1 MPTTSPTLHSLLI
14 ATAAFLGVT
23 GVALALRQ
31 VAFHTLHRWA
41 ASTASPMDEMV
52 LRSLRVPSV
61 LWGILIGLY
70 VGVEVT
76 ALPPNVTH
84 LVLTVVYSLMVISVT
99 ASVANVAAAMLNQGL
114 AQAHLAIPATGL
126 SVTFIKVSIW
136 IIGSLVLLGG
146 LGISITP
153 VLTALGV
160 GGLAVALALQDT
172 LSNFFAGLHLL
183 IERPIRVGDFVKLES
198 GQEGYVMDIGWR
210 TTRIRMLP
218 NNMVILPNS
227 KLTQSIVT
235 NYYLPDPRMAMLLPI
250 SVSYAADPDHI
261 ERILLEETQ
270 QALTEI
276 PGLLAEPAPVVRF
289 IPGFGPSSL
298 EFTLICHVREFTD
311 QYLAQ
316 HDLRKRILKRFR
328 QEGIEIPYPQ
338 QTVHIHSDPDGT
350 RTGPRPAGHVTS

>member
-1 MPTTSPTLHSLLI
+1 MPTASPTVNSLLL
-14 ATAAFLGVT
+14 ALAAFISVT
-23 GVALALRQ
+23 AVAIAIRQ
-31 VAFHTLHRWA
+31 LAFHTLQRWA
-41 ASTASPMDEMV
+41 ASTASPLDEVV
-52 LRSLRVPSV
+52 LSSLRVPSL
-61 LWGILIGLY
+61 LWCILLGLY

-76 ALPPNVTH
+76 TLPAYLAH
-84 LVLTVVYSLMVISVT
+84 IVLTGVYSLMVISVT

-136 IIGSLVLLGG
+136 ILGLLVLLGG
-146 LGISITP
+146 LGISVTP

-183 IERPIRVGDFVKLES
+183 VERPIRVGDFVKLES

-235 NYYLPDPRMAMLLPI
+235 NYYLPEPRMALLIPI

-261 ERILLEETQ
+261 ERILLEEVQ
-270 QALTEI
+270 HAQPKI
-276 PGLLAEPAPVVRF
+276 PGLLADPAPAVQF

-298 EFTLICHVREFTD
+298 DFTLICHVREFTD
-311 QYLAQ
+311 QHPAQ
-316 HDLRKRILKRFR
+316 HELRKRILKRFR

-338 QTVHIHSDPDGT
+338 QTVHLQSNQQARRGQGLP
-350 RTGPRPAGHVTS
+350 PNEPVP